1 MFDSLLLCKFAPL
14 SLTQISDML
23 SSITGWTY
31 TPEDINTAGERSVN
45 IKRAIS
51 NKLGVTREDDRLPGP
66 CITALEE
73 GSTAGTSPDMD
84 TLLREYYDFRKWDWN
99 TGKPTREKLVELG
112 LEDAARDLW
121 SS

>member
-1 MFDSLLLCKFAPL
+1 MYRR
-14 SLTQISDML
+14 T
-23 SSITGWTY
+23 
-31 TPEDINTAGERSVN
+31 
-45 IKRAIS
+45 
-51 NKLGVTREDDRLPGP
+51 
-66 CITALEE
+66 EE

-99 TGKPTREKLVELG
+99 TGKPTREKLIELG